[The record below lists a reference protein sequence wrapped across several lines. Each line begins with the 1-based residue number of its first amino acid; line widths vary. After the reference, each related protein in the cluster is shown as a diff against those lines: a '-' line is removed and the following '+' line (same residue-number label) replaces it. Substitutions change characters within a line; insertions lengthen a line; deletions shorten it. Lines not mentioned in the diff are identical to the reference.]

1 MLTDAQIQTAYQG
14 IIRRAASMAEIALH
28 KAMHPDVSA
37 LISNLKASTT
47 NVNHV
52 MPAIRAFQWMLGRK
66 PDSAGLNYW
75 AGLLAGGGSTA
86 SIYAAFL
93 GTPEAQSVYPNS
105 ATNSTFV
112 TTCYN
117 KIFGRAPDSAGL
129 NYWVGQLN
137 SGVSR
142 DNVLLQLGESAEAK
156 DRIAPKISA
165 WQDQA
170 GNGATN
176 IYSGSFF

>member
-14 IIRRAASMAEIALH
+14 IFRRAPSMAEIALH
-28 KAMHPDVSA
+28 KAVQPDLNA
-37 LISNLKASTT
+37 LIGNLKSHSE
-47 NVNHV
+47 NVNFV
-52 MPAIRAFQWMLGRK
+52 LPAIRSFQWMLGRK

-75 AGLLAGGGSTA
+75 AGQLAGGGSTA

-105 ATNSTFV
+105 ASNTVFV
-112 TTCYN
+112 TTCYS
-117 KIFGRAPDSAGL
+117 KIFSRAPDTAGL

-142 DNVLLQLGESAEAK
+142 SNVLLQLGESDEAK
-156 DRIAPKISA
+156 ARIAPKIST
-165 WQDQA
+165 WQSQA
-170 GNGATN
+170 GAGATN